1 MGGEAYEDMVTHFRV
16 LLDRSLMW
24 LALAAGALY
33 AGMVVMRHCTDG
45 PYCCPAFQRRN
56 PVRSTERLGVW
67 LGVKALEGFLGI
79 TRLLLGVL
87 LEASAEVGEWYL
99 RRRID
104 MLEKI
109 RSRFHM

>member
-1 MGGEAYEDMVTHFRV
+1 MGGEAHDDMVTHLRV
-16 LLDRSLMW
+16 LLDRLLMW

-33 AGMVVMRHCTDG
+33 AGMVVMRYCTDE
-45 PYCCPAFQRRN
+45 PCFCPAFQLRN
-56 PVRSTERLGVW
+56 PVRSAERLGVW

-79 TRLLLGVL
+79 ARLLLSVL

-99 RRRID
+99 RRRTD

-109 RSRFHM
+109 RSRFRM